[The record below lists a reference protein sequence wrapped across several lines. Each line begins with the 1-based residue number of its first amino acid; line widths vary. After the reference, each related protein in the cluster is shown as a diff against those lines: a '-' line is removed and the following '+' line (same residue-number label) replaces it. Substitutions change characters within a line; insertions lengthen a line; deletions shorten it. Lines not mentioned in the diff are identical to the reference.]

1 MRDRKEL
8 IDILECC
15 HEDDCWHCPAALTDD
30 RPCNG
35 ATELSI
41 PVPVFIF
48 DDVQKLL
55 KEQEQKHG
63 HWKGFTQSRFF
74 GMDDYGE
81 PIFRDGFFYVCS
93 ECRRKSIIKYPY
105 CPHCGTRMDRT
116 VDMDD

>member
-15 HEDDCWHCPAALTDD
+15 HEDDCGHCPAALTDG

-48 DDVQKLL
+48 ENVQELL
-55 KEQEQKHG
+55 KEQEPVKPIRLENW
-63 HWKGFTQSRFF
+63 WKCPSCG
-74 GMDDYGE
+74 GNIVANM
-81 PIFRDGFFYVCS
+81 
-93 ECRRKSIIKYPY
+93 KY
-105 CPHCGTRMDRT
+105 CPRCGKA
-116 VDMDD
+116 VKWE